1 VFREHDPDN
10 RLLRQAE
17 AELLSAELDVDALG
31 RALERL
37 EGQTLDLQQP
47 ARPTPLAFP
56 LMVERLRERVST
68 ESLAQRL
75 GRMLAE
81 LEAAAGGEAVPDL
94 AARLA
99 FGQASEPK
107 RPTARR
113 RRR

>member
-1 VFREHDPDN
+1 ARSQRQLQASASLYFDVFREHDPDN

-56 LMVERLRERVST
+56 L
-68 ESLAQRL
+68 
-75 GRMLAE
+75 
-81 LEAAAGGEAVPDL
+81 
-94 AARLA
+94 
-99 FGQASEPK
+99 
-107 RPTARR
+107 
-113 RRR
+113 